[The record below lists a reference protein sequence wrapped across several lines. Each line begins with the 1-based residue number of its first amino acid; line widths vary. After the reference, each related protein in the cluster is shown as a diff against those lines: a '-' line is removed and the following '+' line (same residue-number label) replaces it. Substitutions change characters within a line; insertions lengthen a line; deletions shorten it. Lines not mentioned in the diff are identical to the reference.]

1 MANGNPIDGDDI
13 TSEAANTMG
22 SLAGLFGAQYNYM
35 ISTDANDA
43 INEQRQVFETSK
55 WDELVD
61 ALRLKVKH
69 GK

>member
-1 MANGNPIDGDDI
+1 
-13 TSEAANTMG
+13 
-22 SLAGLFGAQYNYM
+22 M

-61 ALRLKVKH
+61 ALRMKVKH